1 MNHSLN
7 LIPFLKDTKVLM
19 PKGPLKINS
28 QSSCTMTSFY

>member
-19 PKGPLKINS
+19 PKGPLNLNRDHV
-28 QSSCTMTSFY
+28 Q